1 MPNELEAA
9 ALALVWVFMIV
20 WIWTRKPAWWEVS
33 RPVSRLTYLNIII
46 RGPLAYV
53 PVVTLG
59 LVVLGI
65 SSRIAVTMPA
75 RGDWVQWLGIGLDVG
90 LLVAIFGFNQPRFL
104 LPPGYKRVFLKG
116 VKPFSR
122 RGR

>member
-1 MPNELEAA
+1 MPSNLGGAA
-9 ALALVWVFMIV
+9 IALVWIFMIV
-20 WIWTRKPAWWEVS
+20 WIWTRKPAWWES
-33 RPVSRLTYLNIII
+33 GRPVNRLTYLHISV

-65 SSRIAVTMPA
+65 SSRIAVAMPA
-75 RGDWVQWLGIGLDVG
+75 VGDWVQWLGIGLDLG

-104 LPPGYKRVFLKG
+104 LPPGYRRVFLKG
-116 VKPFSR
+116 AMPSSR